1 MQTYITTEIE
11 KDGVLIKLCDDFIIF
26 SELHILDKDGKYVK
40 YNSDKSLDIIL
51 GLDMEKGFLRFL
63 CNIGADSNKILKV
76 LFNIQDIIPN
86 SPSKIAHIENFDN
99 LKELKD
105 RLYISHFNNFKV
117 EIYEGCRVELIEH
130 KPTGY
135 KNNLYKSKHSWEV
148 VKQEGDNIFLKIAN
162 FTKTIKTQDLINLKI
177 IYPT

>member
-51 GLDMEKGFLRFL
+51 GLDMEKEFLRFL

-99 LKELKD
+99 LKEQPKIKW
-105 RLYISHFNNFKV
+105 YPCQGQFKK
-117 EIYEGCRVELIEH
+117 ESYEA
-130 KPTGY
+130 
-135 KNNLYKSKHSWEV
+135 KS
-148 VKQEGDNIFLKIAN
+148 
-162 FTKTIKTQDLINLKI
+162 
-177 IYPT
+177 